1 MVVAY
6 PIFSLSNK
14 VYPKRENQNKIVELL
29 QVTYELLLRSYN
41 KSNILGVKLN
51 IFAKI
56 PPYIP
61 LKSS

>member
-6 PIFSLSNK
+6 PIFALSNK
-14 VYPKRENQNKIVELL
+14 VYPKRENQDKIVVLL

-41 KSNILGVKLN
+41 KSNILGVNLN

>member
-6 PIFSLSNK
+6 PIIPLSNILSNTK
-14 VYPKRENQNKIVELL
+14 NQNKIVELL

-51 IFAKI
+51 VFAKI

-61 LKSS
+61 LKSN